1 MIRGD
6 IWWVDFGEPLG
17 SEPGWRRPAVIVQ
30 SDEFNKSDMNT
41 TVVIPLT
48 TNLRLAE
55 FPGNV
60 LLSKQDSKLSKD
72 SVAVTPQITVID
84 SIRLVEHVSV
94 LPILSMKNMTWSVEP
109 LGQVPKKN
117 FRERQTRNRNNLAL
131 SLKNDVL
138 FQ

>member
-1 MIRGD
+1 MIRDD

-72 SVAVTPQITVID
+72 SVAVTP
-84 SIRLVEHVSV
+84 SNYS
-94 LPILSMKNMTWSVEP
+94 
-109 LGQVPKKN
+109 
-117 FRERQTRNRNNLAL
+117 NR
-131 SLKNDVL
+131 
-138 FQ
+138 

>member
-60 LLSKQDSKLSKD
+60 LLSQQDSKLSKD
-72 SVAVTPQITVID
+72 SMAVTPQITVID
-84 SIRLVEHVSV
+84 SIRLVEYVSV
-94 LPILSMKNMTWSVEP
+94 LPISSMTSISE
-109 LGQVPKKN
+109 GI
-117 FRERQTRNRNNLAL
+117 
-131 SLKNDVL
+131 
-138 FQ
+138 

>member
-72 SVAVTPQITVID
+72 SVAVTP
-84 SIRLVEHVSV
+84 SNYS
-94 LPILSMKNMTWSVEP
+94 
-109 LGQVPKKN
+109 
-117 FRERQTRNRNNLAL
+117 NR
-131 SLKNDVL
+131 
-138 FQ
+138 

>member
-6 IWWVDFGEPLG
+6 IWWVDFGDPLG
-17 SEPGWRRPAVIVQ
+17 SEPGWRRPAIIVQ
-30 SDEFNKSDMNT
+30 SDDFNKSDMNT
-41 TVVIPLT
+41 TIVIPLT

-55 FPGNV
+55 FPDNV

-94 LPILSMKNMTWSVEP
+94 LPISSMTSISEGIRLL
-109 LGQVPKKN
+109 LG
-117 FRERQTRNRNNLAL
+117 L
-131 SLKNDVL
+131 
-138 FQ
+138 

>member
-6 IWWVDFGEPLG
+6 IWWVDFGEPFG

-41 TVVIPLT
+41 TVVNPLT

-94 LPILSMKNMTWSVEP
+94 LPISSMKSISEGIR
-109 LGQVPKKN
+109 LL
-117 FRERQTRNRNNLAL
+117 LAL
-131 SLKNDVL
+131 
-138 FQ
+138 

>member
-60 LLSKQDSKLSKD
+60 LLSKNDSKLSKD

-94 LPILSMKNMTWSVEP
+94 LPISSMTNISEGIRLV
-109 LGQVPKKN
+109 
-117 FRERQTRNRNNLAL
+117 LAL
-131 SLKNDVL
+131 
-138 FQ
+138 

>member
-84 SIRLVEHVSV
+84 SIRLVELVSV
-94 LPILSMKNMTWSVEP
+94 LPISSMTSISEGIR
-109 LGQVPKKN
+109 LL
-117 FRERQTRNRNNLAL
+117 LAL
-131 SLKNDVL
+131 
-138 FQ
+138 

>member
-41 TVVIPLT
+41 TVVIPIT

-94 LPILSMKNMTWSVEP
+94 FLCFLSTKLTIFMDP
-109 LGQVPKKN
+109 P
-117 FRERQTRNRNNLAL
+117 
-131 SLKNDVL
+131 VL
-138 FQ
+138 

>member
-72 SVAVTPQITVID
+72 SMAVTPQITVID
-84 SIRLVEHVSV
+84 SIRLVEYVSV
-94 LPILSMKNMTWSVEP
+94 LPISSMTSISE
-109 LGQVPKKN
+109 GI
-117 FRERQTRNRNNLAL
+117 
-131 SLKNDVL
+131 
-138 FQ
+138 

>member
-17 SEPGWRRPAVIVQ
+17 SEPGWIRPAVIVQ

-72 SVAVTPQITVID
+72 SVAVTP
-84 SIRLVEHVSV
+84 SNYS
-94 LPILSMKNMTWSVEP
+94 
-109 LGQVPKKN
+109 
-117 FRERQTRNRNNLAL
+117 NR
-131 SLKNDVL
+131 
-138 FQ
+138 

>member
-6 IWWVDFGEPLG
+6 ILWVYFGEPFG

-30 SDEFNKSDMNT
+30 SDEINKSDMNT

-84 SIRLVEHVSV
+84 SIRL
-94 LPILSMKNMTWSVEP
+94 LNMCQFY
-109 LGQVPKKN
+109 LY
-117 FRERQTRNRNNLAL
+117 RL
-131 SLKNDVL
+131 
-138 FQ
+138 

>member
-72 SVAVTPQITVID
+72 SVAVTSQITVID

-94 LPILSMKNMTWSVEP
+94 LSISSMTSISEGIR
-109 LGQVPKKN
+109 LL
-117 FRERQTRNRNNLAL
+117 LAL
-131 SLKNDVL
+131 
-138 FQ
+138 

>member
-60 LLSKQDSKLSKD
+60 LLSKQNSKLSND

-84 SIRLVEHVSV
+84 SIRLVEHVSF
-94 LPILSMKNMTWSVEP
+94 LPISSMTSISEGIR
-109 LGQVPKKN
+109 LL
-117 FRERQTRNRNNLAL
+117 LAL
-131 SLKNDVL
+131 
-138 FQ
+138 

>member
-60 LLSKQDSKLSKD
+60 LLSKQDSGIVNIS
-72 SVAVTPQITVID
+72 S
-84 SIRLVEHVSV
+84 
-94 LPILSMKNMTWSVEP
+94 
-109 LGQVPKKN
+109 VPKYPK
-117 FRERQTRNRNNLAL
+117 FI
-131 SLKNDVL
+131 
-138 FQ
+138 

>member
-1 MIRGD
+1 M
-6 IWWVDFGEPLG
+6 
-17 SEPGWRRPAVIVQ
+17 IVQ

-94 LPILSMKNMTWSVEP
+94 LPISPEIRV
-109 LGQVPKKN
+109 
-117 FRERQTRNRNNLAL
+117 F
-131 SLKNDVL
+131 
-138 FQ
+138 

>member
-72 SVAVTPQITVID
+72 SVAVTPEITVID
-84 SIRLVEHVSV
+84 RIRVGEHVSV
-94 LPILSMKNMTWSVEP
+94 LPRASMTSISEGIR
-109 LGQVPKKN
+109 LL
-117 FRERQTRNRNNLAL
+117 LAL
-131 SLKNDVL
+131 
-138 FQ
+138 

>member
-30 SDEFNKSDMNT
+30 SDDFNKSDMNT

-60 LLSKQDSKLSKD
+60 LLSKNDSKLSKD

-94 LPILSMKNMTWSVEP
+94 LPISSMTNISEGIRLV
-109 LGQVPKKN
+109 
-117 FRERQTRNRNNLAL
+117 LAL
-131 SLKNDVL
+131 
-138 FQ
+138 